1 MNWAAIIWLILLVV
15 FIVAEAGTVT
25 VTSIWFAIGAFAAMI
40 AALLGAQVW
49 LQVVLFI
56 VVSGALLMALRPLTK
71 KYLTPKLSRTNL
83 DAVIGSVG
91 VVTGRI
97 DNITAEGKVKL
108 GAMEWTA
115 RSSSGEIIETG
126 TQIKVD
132 RIEGVKVYVTP
143 VKSAVEVK

>member
-115 RSSSGEIIETG
+115 RSADGSPIPKG
-126 TQIKVD
+126 TLVKVEK
-132 RIEGVKVYVTP
+132 IEGVKVFVT
-143 VKSAVEVK
+143 AVEIKTAV